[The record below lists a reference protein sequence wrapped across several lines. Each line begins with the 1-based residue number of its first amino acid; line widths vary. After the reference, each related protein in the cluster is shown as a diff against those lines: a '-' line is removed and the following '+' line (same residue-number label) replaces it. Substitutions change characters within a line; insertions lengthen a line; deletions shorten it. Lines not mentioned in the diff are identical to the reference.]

1 MFGRSLFGLLYF
13 FFWPLCSLFFF
24 DLRILITPLVS
35 SNTSYDKSNT
45 TGGTSEAGSVNT
57 SGLPMLI
64 PCVSGVRVKHSL
76 VFLCGVLYIIIVLFV
91 LVFGQFNC
99 QSFFDFRLLIASLV
113 SSNFSYCI

>member
-99 QSFFDFRLLIASLV
+99 QSFFDLRLLIASLV